1 MSFANQYKIDLGA
14 NNFDFENK
22 VKNGTLREERN
33 NKKNSDAAAIIEASA
48 GGLDSIT
55 NFVSLFT
62 GQQPQ
67 GQQTTYVESQPEPKK
82 NMTPW
87 LIGGGVVATLLII
100 FLLTRQ
106 GNGKPTQ

>member
-1 MSFANQYKIDLGA
+1 MSFADQYKIDLGA
-14 NNFDFENK
+14 SNFDFENK

-33 NKKNSDAAAIIEASA
+33 NKKGADAAGIIGASA
-48 GGLDSIT
+48 GALDSVT

-62 GQQPQ
+62 GQPQ
-67 GQQTTYVESQPEPKK
+67 AQQTTYVEPQVESQK